1 MERGREGNG
10 GQEKRGGGEVH
21 NGGHVYIDIELRT
34 SGTHSQLAGED
45 AKAHYAIVGVGGNR
59 PYLPATRGCPIELII
74 TKAEILKGSL
84 RLEVEGVGRG
94 SVL

>member
-1 MERGREGNG
+1 MDG
-10 GQEKRGGGEVH
+10 GQERGGGIH

-45 AKAHYAIVGVGGNR
+45 AKAHYTIVGVGGNR

-84 RLEVEGVGRG
+84 RLEVEGGWRRVGIVVEG
-94 SVL
+94 